1 MNRRRYLHQLAVL
14 GLGATAAPILRA
26 EDPVPSG
33 ASSAGDPA
41 KRELAG
47 SSAQSAAKPSHAASF
62 AGGAA
67 EPGRAALQTATTADP
82 VHPVAHADR
91 AGATAR
97 VSGGSD
103 IIVARFGGR
112 AGRLPAPENIRRVFA
127 AGPPAGVL
135 VAVLAPEKLLGWPY
149 MPSREGLAL
158 LGPKLR
164 ALPLTGRIAGRGSTV
179 PLEALLELAPD
190 LVLDAGTADATYV
203 SGMQRVSE
211 QTGLPTALIQGR
223 MAEHAAQLREV
234 GALLCVAGRGRQ
246 LAAEAQHVLDLAA
259 RVRESIPASRRPR
272 VYYGRGADGL
282 ETGRPGSINV
292 ELLEFCA
299 GHNVAAD
306 MKQGS
311 LSRVSPEQLLLW
323 NPEVI
328 VTQDAGF
335 ARRVRTDPLWR
346 DISAVRTGRI
356 HCAPSLPFGWLD
368 SPPSVNRLIGVRWLL
383 EKLHPGHPALRAL
396 VPMTEA
402 TQRFYRLFYGASLSV
417 QEVKRLLG

>member
-14 GLGATAAPILRA
+14 GLGATAAPILQA
-26 EDPVPSG
+26 DGPVPSG
-33 ASSAGDPA
+33 TSRAGGTTRPGHTTSST
-41 KRELAG
+41 
-47 SSAQSAAKPSHAASF
+47 QQAAKPDHAASP
-62 AGGAA
+62 AGGTT
-67 EPGRAALQTATTADP
+67 ETGRAAPQAESTTEP
-82 VHPVAHADR
+82 AHAVSQVDR
-91 AGATAR
+91 ATGTGR
-97 VSGGSD
+97 VSGSSD

-112 AGRLPAPENIRRVFA
+112 AGKLPSPGNIRRVFA

-149 MPSREGLAL
+149 MPSREGQAL
-158 LGPKLR
+158 LGPRLR
-164 ALPLTGRIAGRGSTV
+164 SLPLTGRIAGRGSTV
-179 PLEALLELAPD
+179 PLETLLELAPD
-190 LVLDAGTADATYV
+190 LVLDAGTADATYI

-211 QTGLPTALIQGR
+211 QTGLPTVLIQGR
-223 MAEHAAQLREV
+223 MADHARQLREV
-234 GALLCVAGRGRQ
+234 GALLGVAERGRQ

-259 RVRESIPASRRPR
+259 RVRESVPASRRPR

-299 GHNVAAD
+299 GHNVAAG

-323 NPEVI
+323 DPEVI

-335 ARRVRTDPLWR
+335 AQRVRTDPLWR

-383 EKLHPGHPALRAL
+383 EKLHPGHPALRARVAL
-396 VPMTEA
+396 PEE
-402 TQRFYRLFYGASLSV
+402 TQHFYRLFYGASLSV